1 MPDLGKSQGP
11 AFRKCR
17 TLGFPKIRHF
27 GNAGSRKFSG
37 VRLSARQEVARGS
50 GGAAR
55 PQSYKGRR
63 PFSFQVCFFMI
74 ILGADVLDSVLD
86 QKFST
91 SKTARPEIQ
100 YF

>member
-1 MPDLGKSQGP
+1 MPDLGKSQDP

-17 TLGFPKIRHF
+17 VKEIFRGPPF
-27 GNAGSRKFSG
+27 GAAGSR
-37 VRLSARQEVARGS
+37 ARKRRRGP
-50 GGAAR
+50 AAEL
-55 PQSYKGRR
+55 QGEKS